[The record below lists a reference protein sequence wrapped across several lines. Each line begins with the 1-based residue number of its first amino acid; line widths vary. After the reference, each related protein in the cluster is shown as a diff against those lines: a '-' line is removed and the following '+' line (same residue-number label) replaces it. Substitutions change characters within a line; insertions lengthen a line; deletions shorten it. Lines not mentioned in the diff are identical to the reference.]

1 MDNVLAFEGL
11 HAKAFKTK
19 WQAPSNIAFVK
30 YWGKKGHQLP
40 SNPSVSLTLSKCQTQ
55 TEIEFVPANGLSVEL
70 FLDKEAKPAFAKKIQ
85 TFLSTLSTD
94 VSCLNNVKLLIRT
107 HNTFPHGT
115 GIASSAS
122 GMAAFCL
129 GLAEYLYYLKEKPLD
144 EGFYKF
150 ASYLS
155 RLGSGSA
162 SRSIYGGMVSWGEFE
177 NEEEMSDLFATP
189 FKTHEVFR
197 DLRDSVVIVS
207 SEEKSVSSRQGHGL
221 MNEHP
226 YAEARF
232 KEAFKNFK
240 KTIDALKSGDWKTV
254 GEVLENEAL
263 QLHAMMLTSPES
275 YILLKPESLTL
286 IEKVRAFRNKTN
298 TPVYFTLDAGP
309 NLHLIY
315 PKNVESTVRSFI
327 DDEIISSNHLV
338 IHDSI
343 GTGPCKC

>member
-1 MDNVLAFEGL
+1 MDFLTAFKGL
-11 HAKAFKTK
+11 EVQSFKTK

-40 SNPSVSLTLSKCQTQ
+40 SNPSISLTLSKCQTQ
-55 TEIEFVPANGLSVEL
+55 TQVEFTASDKLCVEL
-70 FLDKEAKPAFAKKIQ
+70 FLDGECKPSFAKKIHS
-85 TFLSTLSTD
+85 FLANLSLELPW
-94 VSCLNNVKLLIRT
+94 LNNVSIVVHT

-122 GMAAFCL
+122 GMAALCL
-129 GLAEYLYYLKEKPLD
+129 GIAEYLFFLKNRPLD
-144 EGFYKF
+144 GEFYQV
-150 ASYLS
+150 ASFLS

-162 SRSIYGGMVSWGEFE
+162 SRSVYGGMVSWGEFE
-177 NEEEMSDLFATP
+177 GESAMSDLFATP
-189 FKTHEVFR
+189 FKTHEVFS

-207 SEEKSVSSRQGHGL
+207 SEEKIVSSRQGHGQ
-221 MNEHP
+221 MSEHG

-240 KTIDALKSGDWKTV
+240 QTIDALRSGDWQQV

-275 YILLKPESLTL
+275 YTLLKPESLII
-286 IEKVRAFRNKTN
+286 IEKIRAFRKN
-298 TPVYFTLDAGP
+298 TGSQVYFTLDAGP

-315 PKNVESTVRSFI
+315 PQTIENEVREFI
-327 DDEIISSNHLV
+327 EEELTQYSQTI

-343 GTGPCKC
+343 GQGPQKC

>member
-1 MDNVLAFEGL
+1 MDSILAFEGL
-11 HAKAFKTK
+11 EAKAFKTK

-30 YWGKKGHQLP
+30 YWGKKGYQLP

-55 TEIEFVPANGLSVEL
+55 TSIEFIPGNELNVEL
-70 FLDKEAKPAFAKKIQ
+70 FLDNEAKPTFAKKIH
-85 TFLSTLSTD
+85 TFLTTLSKD
-94 VSCLNNVKLLIRT
+94 ISCLNNVSLLIHT

-129 GLAEYLYYLKEKPLD
+129 GLAEYLYFLKGKPLD
-144 EGFYKF
+144 EEFYNF

-177 NEEEMSDLFATP
+177 NEEEMSDLFASP
-189 FKTHEVFR
+189 FKTHEAFYN
-197 DLRDSVVIVS
+197 LRDSVVIVS
-207 SEEKSVSSRQGHGL
+207 SEEKAVSSRQGHGL

-232 KEAFKNFK
+232 KEAMKNFK
-240 KTIDALKSGDWKTV
+240 KTIDALRNGDWKTV

-298 TPVYFTLDAGP
+298 IPVYFTLDAGP

-315 PKNVESTVRSFI
+315 PQNVEAEVRSFI
-327 DDEIISSNHLV
+327 DEEIGSSNFLI

-343 GTGPCKC
+343 GTGPSKC

>member
-1 MDNVLAFEGL
+1 MNDLSAFGGL
-11 HAKAFKTK
+11 EAKTFKTK

-30 YWGKKGHQLP
+30 YWGKKGDQLP

-55 TEIEFVPANGLSVEL
+55 TDVEFSPAAELSVKL
-70 FLDKEAKPAFAKKIQ
+70 YLDSEEKPAFAKKIHA
-85 TFLSTLSTD
+85 FLLKLSSSI
-94 VSCLNNVKLLIRT
+94 SCLNNLSLVIHT

-129 GLAEYLYYLKEKPLD
+129 GLTEYLYYLKGQSIDD
-144 EGFYKF
+144 EFYKY

-177 NEEEMSDLFATP
+177 NEDKMSDLFASP
-189 FKTHEVFR
+189 FTTHEMFHE
-197 DLRDSVVIVS
+197 LKDSVVIVS
-207 SEEKSVSSRQGHGL
+207 SEEKVVSSRQGHGL
-221 MNEHP
+221 MNDHA

-232 KEAFKNFK
+232 KEAHKNFK
-240 KTIDALKSGDWKTV
+240 KTIDALRSGDWKTV
-254 GEVLENEAL
+254 GETLENEAL

-275 YILLKPESLTL
+275 YILLKPESLSI
-286 IEKVRAFRNKTN
+286 IEKVRNFRNTQN
-298 TPVYFTLDAGP
+298 VPVYFTLDAGP

-315 PKNVESTVRSFI
+315 PHNIESQVRNFI
-327 DDEIISSNHLV
+327 DQEIKGHLV

-343 GTGPCKC
+343 GIGPGKC